1 MCGFVWVCLSCFVYT
16 SAEVMYS
23 VHILVHKQYTMFGSI
38 MMKFVIHG
46 LPVDLYE
53 GTENPGNHQRLEGSS
68 LRTFL
73 TVHHVGNVH
82 MPTFWNGGWKVPRY
96 WKKWPSAGALNQK
109 PIRLSLK
116 SAEINMR
123 TKILRL
129 YFRQYYYK
137 SSIKT
142 SVVSVAA
149 TFIWIQKT
157 LPNSEVPSMDPIHT
171 TSIHTRWCCNLRSLG
186 FCQVKSWLYAFCCTR
201 NLHTI
206 SLGDNAWKARNL
218 NEMVEKQLVEAELHG
233 IKVSNHGMHPCTSAC

>member
-1 MCGFVWVCLSCFVYT
+1 MCGFVWVYLSCFVYT

-23 VHILVHKQYTMFGSI
+23 VHILVHKQYTTFGSI

-46 LPVDLYE
+46 LPVDLHE

-149 TFIWIQKT
+149 TLK
-157 LPNSEVPSMDPIHT
+157 LSYES
-171 TSIHTRWCCNLRSLG
+171 R
-186 FCQVKSWLYAFCCTR
+186 
-201 NLHTI
+201 
-206 SLGDNAWKARNL
+206 
-218 NEMVEKQLVEAELHG
+218 HG
-233 IKVSNHGMHPCTSAC
+233 IQTFMSKNSSQFWGSEHGSDPHHQYPHSLMLQS